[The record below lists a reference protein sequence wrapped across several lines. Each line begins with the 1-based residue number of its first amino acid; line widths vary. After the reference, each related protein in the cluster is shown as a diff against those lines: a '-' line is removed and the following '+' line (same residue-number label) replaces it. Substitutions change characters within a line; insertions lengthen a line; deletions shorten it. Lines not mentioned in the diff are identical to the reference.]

1 MNPKFE
7 HFMEEADIGS
17 GEKTPAE
24 LADLKETEHLREQQ
38 EQARQQQHP
47 MDGAL
52 LMQVIEEQQYIAQ
65 HESHTPPED
74 GNTVEK
80 TKKAEKT
87 EKPET
92 DMAASPVPAPAV
104 SAPVHTKKSR
114 RAHARHEAAPPS
126 RAG

>member
-38 EQARQQQHP
+38 EQARQQEHP
-47 MDGAL
+47 MDGGL
-52 LMQVIEEQQYIAQ
+52 LLQVIEEQQYIAQ

-74 GNTVEK
+74 AHTG
-80 TKKAEKT
+80 EKT
-87 EKPET
+87 EKHERKL
-92 DMAASPVPAPAV
+92 AASSGPVPVVNTPA
-104 SAPVHTKKSR
+104 HKKKSR
-114 RAHARHEAAPPS
+114 RAHTRHEAASPGRS
-126 RAG
+126 G